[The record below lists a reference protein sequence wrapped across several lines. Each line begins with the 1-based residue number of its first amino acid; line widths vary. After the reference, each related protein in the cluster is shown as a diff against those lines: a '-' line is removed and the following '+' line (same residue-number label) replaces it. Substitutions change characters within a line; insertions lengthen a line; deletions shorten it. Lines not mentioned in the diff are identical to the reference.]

1 MTSLTANLIIGFY
14 KGLAS
19 GTTANPALRNPVAI
33 GNNLSM
39 SLSST
44 ETGGGKAN
52 TGFGIG
58 NTRTLAASTTENLDF
73 TSYANILNEAGST
86 ASKIRLFYAIHI
98 AESLAS
104 SITMGNAATPFRP
117 LALTAAATMTLL
129 PGEFFIFGS
138 PTTAG
143 MATAGANL
151 WKVVNNDA
159 VNAASYEI
167 GFLGEV

>member
-1 MTSLTANLIIGFY
+1 MNSLTANFVADFH

-19 GTTANPALRNPVAI
+19 GTTANPLSRTPVAI
-33 GNNLSM
+33 ANSLAV

-44 ETGGGKAN
+44 DTGAGKAN
-52 TGFGIG
+52 TAFGIG
-58 NTRTLAASTTENLDF
+58 NTRTLGASTTENLDL
-73 TSYANILNEAGST
+73 TSFANLMNEAGSS
-86 ASKIRLFYAIHI
+86 ASKIRFFYAIHI
-98 AESLAS
+98 ASSSAS

-117 LALTAAATMTLL
+117 LLLTAAATMTLS
-129 PGEFFIFGS
+129 PGEGFIFIS
-138 PTTAG
+138 PTVAG

-159 VNAASYEI
+159 VNSASYEI